1 MGYVGL
7 IGNIHFTEILDFIVG
22 WVGFD
27 LSKDDWATRIA
38 NRERAP
44 EGTEGVQPDA
54 PAKEAPETRPEEPPK
69 PKPTPTPSKPSPP
82 REPKKDTRSPAPK
95 RDLRD
100 LIP

>member
-1 MGYVGL
+1 VGYVGL
-7 IGNIHFTEILDFIVG
+7 IGNIHFSEILDFIVG
-22 WVGFD
+22 WAGFD

-44 EGTEGVQPDA
+44 EGSDTAPPET
-54 PAKEAPETRPEEPPK
+54 PAKQTPETRAEEPPK
-69 PKPTPTPSKPSPP
+69 PKPTPSKPPPP

-100 LIP
+100 IVP